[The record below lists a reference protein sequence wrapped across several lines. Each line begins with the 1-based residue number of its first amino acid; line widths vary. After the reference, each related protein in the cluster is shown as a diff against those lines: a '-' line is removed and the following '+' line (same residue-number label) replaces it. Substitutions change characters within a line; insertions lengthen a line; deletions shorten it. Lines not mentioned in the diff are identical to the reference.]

1 VNSLTDWISA
11 LIDRGVI
18 GLLVWSWQSLV
29 LLTCVWLFLRVSRLK
44 SPAQRYRIW
53 LLSLIALAVLP
64 LATQLAHSFPEIG
77 PVNSTW
83 NRVIDAPRKAVNF
96 ASTPSAKVPSPL
108 TTSRQPE
115 PQSARVLAR
124 PVLFLIWLTGMLL
137 ALTRLGRNQINL
149 WLVRRSAK
157 EISPRELDLPKLPAS
172 IRLQASNEVDSPLL
186 CGVFRPAILVPADIT
201 EWTTPN
207 ERNAM
212 IQHELA
218 HVERLDPLA
227 NFFQNTLRI
236 VFFFHPLVRYACH
249 QLSLERE
256 LACDERVIAR
266 GSCAESYAEG
276 LLKAA
281 ERGLMPSARQQLAFF
296 STKQVLERRIEMIFR
311 SDRTRAG
318 VRNWKFTIFSPVII
332 GLVAWLLIP
341 AGVATPARSQTQ
353 TSPQSR
359 AKMQIAKELGER
371 KAFDDLIEMS
381 LHNPDPEMPR
391 LAVVQLTQLEGDG
404 STQAMV
410 DLYNKTD
417 DAQVKI
423 IVTDT
428 LARISEIE
436 PLTKI
441 ALSAK
446 DPEEKQRALRRI
458 KFLKQNSESTD
469 VRNFDVSSLG
479 EELNQ
484 VPAEPPPPPPPPPA
498 PSSRMPPHPLAPRTT
513 K

>member
-1 VNSLTDWISA
+1 MTGVTDWISA
-11 LIDRGVI
+11 LADRGVI

-29 LLTCVWLFLRVSRLK
+29 LLTCVWFFLRVSRLK
-44 SPAQRYRIW
+44 SAAQRYRIW

-64 LATQLAHSFPEIG
+64 LATKLAHSLPELG

-83 NRVIDAPRKAVNF
+83 NRVIDAPRKAVNL
-96 ASTPSAKVPSPL
+96 AAPPRAKGPSTL

-115 PQSARVLAR
+115 RQPARMLAR
-124 PVLFLIWLTGMLL
+124 PVLFVIWLTGMLL
-137 ALTRLGRNQINL
+137 ALYRLSRNQISL
-149 WLVRRSAK
+149 WLVRRRAR
-157 EISPRELDLPKLPAS
+157 EILPRELDLRALPTR
-172 IRLQASNEVDSPLL
+172 IRLRASNEVDSPLL
-186 CGVFRPAILVPADIT
+186 CGVFRPAILVPADIA
-201 EWTTPN
+201 EWTTPS

-212 IQHELA
+212 IQHELV

-227 NFFQNTLRI
+227 NSFQNVLRI

-296 STKQVLERRIEMIFR
+296 STKQILERRIEMIFK

-353 TSPQSR
+353 TSPESR
-359 AKMQIAKELGER
+359 AKMQIVKELGER

-381 LHNPDPEMPR
+381 LHSPDPEMRR

-404 STQAMV
+404 STQAMI

-423 IVTDT
+423 MVTDT

-441 ALSAK
+441 ALTAK

-484 VPAEPPPPPPPPPA
+484 VSAEPPPPPA
-498 PSSRMPPHPLAPRTT
+498 PSRRMPPPPPPRPMR
-513 K
+513 